1 MKRNLQYGAVC
12 VLLMLCMGLI
22 YAWSV
27 FVKPLEDEF
36 GWLRAQT
43 SMTFTITMIFFCVGN
58 ILAGWLSAKKSV
70 GFAIRCAAIS
80 LLIGFTGASFIHT
93 LWGLYIL
100 YGVFCGT
107 GVGFGYNILFNVVSK
122 WYPKNNG
129 LGAGILS
136 LAFGAGGA
144 LLGAL
149 AVAIMEQV
157 SWRLFFRVCGIFFC
171 ALTLVCSKWVVLP
184 ENRLEDVPHEDS
196 PTPAPASG
204 EERDFKTKEML
215 RTPSFWFYFVW
226 NMCANGCGMVI
237 IGHASPSV
245 IELGA
250 VLAVAT
256 LAASLAALSRAVG
269 GILSGW
275 VYDRYGYKTCMTM
288 VSGFLML
295 GVLVMLASG
304 FTKNYILLI
313 VGITITGLGFGGST
327 ANNIAIMN
335 EFFGRKYFGMN
346 FSILNQCV
354 IFGSLL
360 GSWLVGRIRDAA
372 GVYLPAF
379 LVPLGMA
386 ILSVICLICLRRP
399 VKENGR
405 VVYLKK

>member
-1 MKRNLQYGAVC
+1 MKGKLRYGVVC

-27 FVKPLEDEF
+27 FVKPLEADF
-36 GWLRAQT
+36 GWTRAQT

-80 LLIGFTGASFIHT
+80 LLIGFGGASRIHT

-122 WYPKNNG
+122 WYPQNSG

-136 LAFGAGGA
+136 MAFGAGGA
-144 LLGAL
+144 LLGSL
-149 AVAIMEQV
+149 AVTVMERV
-157 SWRLFFRVCGIFFC
+157 SWRLFFLVCGIFFC

-184 ENRLEDVPHEDS
+184 GNRLEDVPHETGQKPVPKPDS
-196 PTPAPASG
+196 
-204 EERDFKTKEML
+204 ENDFKTKEML
-215 RTPSFWFYFVW
+215 KTPSFWFYFIW

-245 IELGA
+245 QELGA
-250 VLAVAT
+250 VLAIGT

-269 GILSGW
+269 GIISGW
-275 VYDRYGYKTCMTM
+275 VYDHFGYKKCMMM
-288 VSGFLML
+288 VSSELL
-295 GVLVMLASG
+295 IGVLIMIASG
-304 FTKNYILLI
+304 FTKSYVLLI

-335 EFFGRKYFGMN
+335 EFFGQKYFGTN

-360 GSWLVGRIRDAA
+360 GSWLVGQIRTSA
-372 GVYLPAF
+372 GTYLPAF

-386 ILSVICLICLRRP
+386 LLSIFCLWRLRRP
-399 VKENGR
+399 VK
-405 VVYLKK
+405 KQQ